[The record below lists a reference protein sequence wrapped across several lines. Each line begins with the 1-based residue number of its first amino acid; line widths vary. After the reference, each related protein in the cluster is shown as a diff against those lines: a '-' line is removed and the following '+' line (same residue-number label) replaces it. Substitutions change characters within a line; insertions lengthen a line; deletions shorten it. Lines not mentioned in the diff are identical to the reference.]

1 MVIKPEILVNQLS
14 NWLGALRYRVCSDN
28 KLGRTDLNKMCE
40 SMFIPVL
47 NRVYGWNLV
56 NVNKT
61 VANEP
66 GIDLK
71 DFQRN
76 VVVQVTSDRT
86 LDKVRHTIVL
96 TAQRHP
102 MSALFM
108 FYIGENPPKA
118 WNDQT
123 FKASATGYQYPVGM
137 IDFSCPSSIITLED
151 ILRKCVNDPEI
162 LQAVYAICQR
172 YFDDDRSHIQVKNA
186 LAYDTALKELSP
198 LAEMLAHVDLVRSY
212 CKAYCDENDVHRWSS
227 IRAIMGHQVTSGLA
241 SMANVFLIIREY
253 LFSESDAF
261 EAVTDLEARVT
272 DLLSCA
278 DVLQGLPC
286 RDINQYSKRENELIL
301 ASVRRSY
308 DTLDGFWKCAEKLIR
323 LIVERTTNPNGSAKL
338 FQSWT

>member
-1 MVIKPEILVNQLS
+1 MVINPEIWANQLS
-14 NWLGALRYRVCSDN
+14 NWLGTLRYRVCSDN

-40 SMFIPVL
+40 SMFIPIL
-47 NRVYGWNLV
+47 NRIYGWNLV
-56 NVNKT
+56 NKNAV

-66 GIDLK
+66 AIDLE
-71 DFQRN
+71 DCQSN
-76 VVVQVTSDRT
+76 VVVQVTSDRSKN
-86 LDKVRHTIVL
+86 KVQHTIEQ
-96 TAQRHP
+96 TAQRYP
-102 MSALFM
+102 GATLFM
-108 FYIGENPPKA
+108 FYIGEKPPKT
-118 WNDQT
+118 WNKQT
-123 FKASATGYQYPVGM
+123 FETLHTIGM
-137 IDFSCPSSIITLED
+137 IDFSCPGNIITFED
-151 ILRKCVNDPEI
+151 IQRKCAND
-162 LQAVYAICQR
+162 LAMLKDVYVICQR
-172 YFDDDRSHIQVKNA
+172 YFRDDNLIFCARNTVAYDNA
-186 LAYDTALKELSP
+186 LKSLSP
-198 LAEMLAHVDLVRSY
+198 LAELLVHVDLVRKY
-212 CKAYCDENDVHRWSS
+212 CKAYSDENDVYRWSS
-227 IRAIMGHQVTSGLA
+227 IRAIMGHQVILGLA
-241 SMANVFLIIREY
+241 SMANVFLILREY